1 MAPKSQAKAKAETK
15 AKAKAKAAAKSAV
28 QFPFVDQEEEA
39 EAESQP
45 EDEEAEDDDDEETER
60 TQGMVK
66 NEPGAPAVPKH
77 DRDRMAKD
85 LKKMAKEG
93 NPGPLAEYKSRAS
106 RLAKREFYWK
116 TFVLDPKCSEFTVTE
131 TKAQKRTESEKIQP
145 GWRTA
150 EFVAEKQGWRPG
162 VPNYEA
168 KLKIA
173 VKGLQ
178 SKEHDDQEM
187 RDIGE
192 MLYWYEHREIE
203 SVSKRTRVLEGKQQ
217 VSNVAQE
224 AYQTAVG
231 SFDGSNEAGGSN
243 PAQGG
248 SNVENPVEVRN
259 KVQVETWKT
268 AALEQEKKNAAVDS
282 AMSKLRSQSEQLI
295 ARFGHCEQKA
305 EMSSTAKQ
313 MAKAS
318 KADLQDK
325 LQKLSAANAAFQKT
339 MSGLDHKTKEA
350 ATVYVS
356 KAVAAILTAT
366 AAREALQKQLPSFKA
381 VLASFD

>member
-1 MAPKSQAKAKAETK
+1 MAPKAKAEVK

-28 QFPFVDQEEEA
+28 QFPFLDPEEEA
-39 EAESQP
+39 EKSQP
-45 EDEEAEDDDDEETER
+45 EEEDNDDEETER
-60 TQGMVK
+60 TQAVVK
-66 NEPGAPAVPKH
+66 NEPASSIIPRNEK
-77 DRDRMAKD
+77 DRMD
-85 LKKMAKEG
+85 RSLKKMAKEG
-93 NPGPLAEYKSRAS
+93 NPGPLAEYKSRVGK
-106 RLAKREFYWK
+106 LAKRNFYWN

-192 MLYWYEHREIE
+192 MLYWYEHVEIE

-224 AYQTAVG
+224 AYASAVG
-231 SFDGSNEAGGSN
+231 SFDGSNEASSSN
-243 PAQGG
+243 PAEGG

-268 AALEQEKKNAAVDS
+268 AALEQEKKAAVVDS
-282 AMSKLRSQSEQLI
+282 AMSKLRSQAEQLI

-313 MAKAS
+313 LSKAS

-325 LQKLSAANAAFQKT
+325 LQKLSAANTAFQKT

-366 AAREALQKQLPSFKA
+366 KARDALQKQLPSFKV

>member
-1 MAPKSQAKAKAETK
+1 MAPKAKAEVK

-28 QFPFVDQEEEA
+28 QFPFLDPEEEA
-39 EAESQP
+39 EKSQP
-45 EDEEAEDDDDEETER
+45 EEEDNDDEETER
-60 TQGMVK
+60 TQAVVK
-66 NEPGAPAVPKH
+66 NEPASSIIPRNEK
-77 DRDRMAKD
+77 DRMD
-85 LKKMAKEG
+85 RSLKKMAKEG
-93 NPGPLAEYKSRAS
+93 NPGPLAEYKSRVGK
-106 RLAKREFYWK
+106 LAKRNFYWN

-173 VKGLQ
+173 VKGLK

-192 MLYWYEHREIE
+192 MLYWYEHVEIE
-203 SVSKRTRVLEGKQQ
+203 SISKRTRVLEGKQQ

-224 AYQTAVG
+224 AYASAVG
-231 SFDGSNEAGGSN
+231 SFDGSNEASSSN
-243 PAQGG
+243 PAEGG

-268 AALEQEKKNAAVDS
+268 AALEQEKKAAVVDS
-282 AMSKLRSQSEQLI
+282 AMSKLRSQAEQLI

-313 MAKAS
+313 LARAS

-325 LQKLSAANAAFQKT
+325 LQKLSAANTAFQKT

-366 AAREALQKQLPSFKA
+366 KARDALQKQLPSFKV